1 MGGFTLG
8 TAQAYSALMDENSIA
23 GRTQRLRREIEL
35 IQQQEHLYRTHR
47 VHSLSE
53 NEEHAKREFRALQ
66 IREELRALIER
77 AKQRSSHGS
86 VWYG

>member
-1 MGGFTLG
+1 
-8 TAQAYSALMDENSIA
+8 MDENSIA

-47 VHSLSE
+47 EHSLAE
-53 NEEHAKREFRALQ
+53 NEEHAKREFRVLR

-77 AKQRSSHGS
+77 AKQ
-86 VWYG
+86 

>member
-1 MGGFTLG
+1 
-8 TAQAYSALMDENSIA
+8 MDENSIA

-47 VHSLSE
+47 EHSLAE
-53 NEEHAKREFRALQ
+53 NEEHAKREFRVLR

-77 AKQRSSHGS
+77 TKQ
-86 VWYG
+86 

>member
-1 MGGFTLG
+1 
-8 TAQAYSALMDENSIA
+8 MDENSIA

-47 VHSLSE
+47 EHSLAE

-77 AKQRSSHGS
+77 TKQ
-86 VWYG
+86 